1 MDCDS
6 QRGKNSDR
14 SGSRKPYSY
23 VLTCSVD
30 SFGFFPFFSSSV
42 VVVTFIGTMKFNY
55 AFEAFFFFSSL
66 SHTFYYC
73 KPLPLGWAFA
83 VLGSF
88 LFSFL
93 SF

>member
-30 SFGFFPFFSSSV
+30 SFEFFSFLFPLFSSSV
-42 VVVTFIGTMKFNY
+42 TVVSFIGTMKYN
-55 AFEAFFFFSSL
+55 
-66 SHTFYYC
+66 
-73 KPLPLGWAFA
+73 
-83 VLGSF
+83 
-88 LFSFL
+88 
-93 SF
+93 